1 MRPGGWEHY
10 QAASV
15 RRSLAG
21 DQLGFRRPCG
31 RVATG
36 ATASLVAQLDRL
48 RTRRK
53 LRARLLW
60 FIPSSRLGRLVLVG
74 SILAGLLLLA
84 VFRGPDASRVG
95 EALRYVSWDWVAV
108 AIVINLISV
117 VFRSTAWKIVL
128 DQAFD
133 GPRIRH
139 RSVFSAFCVGLL
151 GNAALPGRVGEFGR
165 VAVLSRKVRRPGAW
179 ATITGTVF
187 AHRMFDVVASIGLV
201 LYVLYA
207 AVLPDWAIPGVA
219 IVLGIGV
226 GLLIAAL
233 VLARHHHHSIA
244 DEVGAIRL
252 VLTMARTGLAVL
264 RRPLPAIAALAFQL
278 LGWTAQVFAVW
289 ASFQAFGIDGS
300 IPAAALALVL
310 INLALVF
317 PLWPGNVGL
326 VQAAVALPLLSYGIS
341 YAHGIAFGFGL
352 QAIEA
357 SIGIALGS
365 IFLAREGFTFAML
378 RRMPEVTD
386 AEVDERVERI
396 A

>member
-1 MRPGGWEHY
+1 MSE
-10 QAASV
+10 
-15 RRSLAG
+15 LA
-21 DQLGFRRPCG
+21 
-31 RVATG
+31 
-36 ATASLVAQLDRL
+36 RL
-48 RTRRK
+48 RTRRP
-53 LRARLLW
+53 LRSRLRRI
-60 FIPSSRLGRLVLVG
+60 IPSSRLGRLLVVG
-74 SILAGLLLLA
+74 AILAGLLLLA
-84 VFRGPDASRVG
+84 VFRGPEASRVG
-95 EALRYVSWDWVAV
+95 EALRYVSWDWVVV
-108 AIVINLISV
+108 AILINLISV
-117 VFRSTAWKIVL
+117 VFRSIAWKIVL

-133 GPRIRH
+133 GPHIRN

-187 AHRMFDVVASIGLV
+187 AHRMFDVVASVGLV

-207 AVLPDWAIPGVA
+207 AELPDWAIPGVA
-219 IVLGIGV
+219 IVLGIGL

-233 VLARHHHHSIA
+233 VLARRHHHSIA
-244 DEVGAIRL
+244 DEVGAIRR

-264 RRPLPAIAALAFQL
+264 HRPLPAIAALVFQL
-278 LGWTAQVFAVW
+278 LGWTAQIFAVW
-289 ASFQAFGIDGS
+289 ASFRAFGVDAS
-300 IPAAALALVL
+300 LPAAALVLVL

-326 VQAAVALPLLSYGIS
+326 VQAAVALALLSYGVS

-357 SIGIALGS
+357 SVGIALGS
-365 IFLAREGFTFAML
+365 LFLAREGYTFAML
-378 RRMPEVTD
+378 RRMPEVTE